1 MQKEPAGTARLVL
14 LFICIIYSQRRA
26 RMGSI
31 DAARQVGIEEAA
43 TATNATTNIGN
54 DSCPGFAL
62 FTSGQR

>member
-1 MQKEPAGTARLVL
+1 
-14 LFICIIYSQRRA
+14 
-26 RMGSI
+26 MGSI